1 MVGFRQLLR
10 PDIAA
15 SAIAHLSI
23 AALVFVYAEAH
34 PFNSVP
40 TQSVDVDIVTPDE
53 IEKKAEPAPAPSPS
67 PPPQLPTDSSALTKP
82 PETPAPPAAQPASPP
97 PRQAARPNRKEAAV
111 RPQPEPS
118 PAQPPTQ
125 PQGQAAP
132 QPGPGPAPASSP
144 SVGFVPPEPDVT
156 VKYNV
161 MLGLPEALPPSV
173 LSADVGDRKGDG
185 GDAATRADVGG
196 DMVTAFRGRIKQCSK
211 LPPSLS
217 PSDEVMIKLRILM
230 TPDGRLA
237 AEPMVKEGTASLK
250 AVDLRNS
257 AVAALSA
264 CQPYTMLPQEKY
276 KEWKVIDLTFTPVD
290 FNS

>member
-1 MVGFRQLLR
+1 MTGFRQYLR

-23 AALVFVYAEAH
+23 VALVLVYAEAH
-34 PFNSVP
+34 PFGVVP
-40 TQSVDVDIVTPDE
+40 TQSVNVDIVTPDE
-53 IEKKAEPAPAPSPS
+53 IGKKPEPAASPS
-67 PPPQLPTDSSALTKP
+67 PQVPADLSALTKP
-82 PETPAPPAAQPASPP
+82 AETPAPPAAQSASP
-97 PRQAARPNRKEAAV
+97 PRQAARPNRKEAALAPKPEP
-111 RPQPEPS
+111 PQP
-118 PAQPPTQ
+118 Q
-125 PQGQAAP
+125 PQVQAAP
-132 QPGPGPAPASSP
+132 PPSAAPMAVPLP
-144 SVGFVPPEPDVT
+144 SVGYLPPEPDVT

-173 LSADVGDRKGDG
+173 FSADAGDKKGDG

-196 DMVTAFRGRIKQCSK
+196 DMVAAFRTRIKQCSK

-217 PSDEVMIKLRILM
+217 ASDDVMIKLRILM

-237 AEPMVKEGTASLK
+237 AAPMVKEGTASLK
-250 AVDLRNS
+250 AVDLRDG
-257 AVAALSA
+257 AVSALSA

-276 KEWKVIDLTFTPVD
+276 QEWKVIDLTFTPRD

>member
-1 MVGFRQLLR
+1 MVGIRQFIR
-10 PDIAA
+10 PEIAA

-23 AALVFVYAEAH
+23 VALVFVYAEAH
-34 PFNSVP
+34 PFGRVP
-40 TQSVDVDIVTPDE
+40 TRSLDVDIVTPDE
-53 IEKKAEPAPAPSPS
+53 IEKKPEPAPSPS
-67 PPPQLPTDSSALTKP
+67 PQLPADLSALTKP
-82 PETPAPPAAQPASPP
+82 AETPAPPPAAQPANPP

-111 RPQPEPS
+111 RPQPEPP
-118 PAQPPTQ
+118 PAQSQ
-125 PQGQAAP
+125 PQAQAVP
-132 QPGPGPAPASSP
+132 QPGPAPASSAP
-144 SVGFVPPEPDVT
+144 AGYVPPEPDVT

-173 LSADVGDRKGDG
+173 LSADAGDRKGDG
-185 GDAATRADVGG
+185 GDAATKAEVGT

-217 PSDEVMIKLRILM
+217 SSDELMIKLRILM

-250 AVDLRNS
+250 AVDLKNG

-264 CQPYTMLPQEKY
+264 CQPYTMLPREKY
-276 KEWKVIDLTFTPVD
+276 DEWKVIDLTFTPRD